1 MDGTAEFT
9 VVRIGTRASLVSS
22 VRDCKNV
29 SKGRELSY
37 CLTLSHDLIERLGGY
52 TYFPNEREGW

>member
-1 MDGTAEFT
+1 MDGMAEFT
-9 VVRIGTRASLVSS
+9 VVRIGTHAPLVSS

-37 CLTLSHDLIERLGGY
+37 WISASHYLMISIERLGGY
-52 TYFPNEREGW
+52 T